1 MEEKQKQTIL
11 DIPKVIAVGI
21 SAPVATILTSRFGV
35 AGTLIGLALSAVILT
50 ALADMLKVY
59 LARAP
64 ATVAKV
70 PDAVAKMPGGLRARL
85 SWHNVR
91 GKLGAAFARFSSLS
105 PAPARRRSVMIGSFV
120 AAGISFLVGLIIV
133 TGLELGVG
141 QSLSCWMWHECP
153 TESSTDDGGSSS
165 RTRTLPSI
173 FGGGSSASSG
183 TLELRSAD
191 PQQQPALPG
200 SPESPSVS
208 PSAAPSELPGTEA
221 QDSVASDAGQ
231 DQSSQREEDQ
241 QQNLPDYSD
250 DGQQQSP
257 SNTTEEDQSSRS
269 QEPGQKTRSPEFP
282 SVPWTT

>member
-91 GKLGAAFARFSSLS
+91 SRLGAAFARFSSLS
-105 PAPARRRSVMIGSFV
+105 PAPARRLVHHDRQRRSSGDLVPCGANSRYRSR
-120 AAGISFLVGLIIV
+120 AGCGPKPFL
-133 TGLELGVG
+133 LGVA
-141 QSLSCWMWHECP
+141 
-153 TESSTDDGGSSS
+153 
-165 RTRTLPSI
+165 R
-173 FGGGSSASSG
+173 
-183 TLELRSAD
+183 
-191 PQQQPALPG
+191 
-200 SPESPSVS
+200 VS
-208 PSAAPSELPGTEA
+208 YR
-221 QDSVASDAGQ
+221 VFY
-231 DQSSQREEDQ
+231 R
-241 QQNLPDYSD
+241 
-250 DGQQQSP
+250 
-257 SNTTEEDQSSRS
+257 R
-269 QEPGQKTRSPEFP
+269 
-282 SVPWTT
+282 WW

>member
-91 GKLGAAFARFSSLS
+91 GKLGAAFARFLSLS
-105 PAPARRRSVMIGSFV
+105 PAPARRRSVMIGSVV

-141 QSLSCWMWHECP
+141 QSLSCWVWHECP

-191 PQQQPALPG
+191 PQRQPAHSG

-250 DGQQQSP
+250 DDQQQSP